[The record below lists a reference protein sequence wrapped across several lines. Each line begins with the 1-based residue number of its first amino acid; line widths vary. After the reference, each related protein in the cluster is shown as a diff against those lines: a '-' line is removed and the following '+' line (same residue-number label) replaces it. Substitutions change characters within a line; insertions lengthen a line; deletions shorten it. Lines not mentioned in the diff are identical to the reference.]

1 MYLDIKINHYTFGIV
16 NIKELSKIV
25 IPVCF

>member
-1 MYLDIKINHYTFGIV
+1 MYLNIKINRCTFGV
-16 NIKELSKIV
+16 VYIKELSKIV